1 MRRFGKQFPDLR
13 IFYVLLINL
22 FPDAYNFMVIL
33 K

>member
-1 MRRFGKQFPDLR
+1 MRRFGKQFLDLR
-13 IFYVLLINL
+13 IFCVLFINL